1 MTLDNYLEYSILYF
15 WRCMKIF
22 LPNKPMYM
30 ATSGSS
36 SLWRTRDEV
45 VYMEYTLPIIYSL
58 AIYSQ
63 PDSEGQ
69 QNS

>member
-1 MTLDNYLEYSILYF
+1 
-15 WRCMKIF
+15 MKIF
-22 LPNKPMYM
+22 LPNKPVYM

-36 SLWRTRDEV
+36 SLWRTRDQV
-45 VYMEYTLPIIYSL
+45 VYMEYTLPIINSL
-58 AIYSQ
+58 AIYSP